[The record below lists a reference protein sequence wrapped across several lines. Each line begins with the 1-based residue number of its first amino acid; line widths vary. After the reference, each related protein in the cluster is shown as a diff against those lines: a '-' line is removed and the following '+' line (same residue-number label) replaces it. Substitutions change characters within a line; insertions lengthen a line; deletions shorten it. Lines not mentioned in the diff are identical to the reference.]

1 MNESSRAGFRR
12 AAPDGIVACVLLAF
26 LATAGL
32 FYVNIM
38 PALVAGLI
46 DGLGFSNRE
55 AGFVGSANVY
65 GAACGALIA
74 VFLVRRLPWRRTAF
88 LLLLLL
94 FSLDLVSTLVTS
106 ATPLIALRFL
116 HGMVGGTSVG
126 IGLAVMARTTIPDR
140 AFGMLLT
147 VQYAAGG
154 LGIMFLPGLAKS
166 YGPEVLFLAL
176 AAFTLATLAML
187 PFLAEYPP
195 RSQPVL
201 PAPGSA
207 RIRRGPL
214 IRTLVAVFL
223 FQAANMGLNAF
234 LIPLARHYGLEDAF
248 IAGTIGAASWV
259 GALGSIAVIWMAGR
273 FGRTAPVASVL
284 LLSIAGT
291 AAFLLSGLAPL
302 FVAANAVT
310 AIAWSFLIPYFFG
323 MSSDFDPTGQS
334 ATLAG
339 FFSKMGLATGP
350 AVAALLLGED
360 NYALLIS
367 VSLAG
372 LAICA
377 VAVLGPARLLDAGR
391 ASRLAVPA
399 GTLPD
404 RPAVP

>member
-1 MNESSRAGFRR
+1 MNAATNNGFRP

-26 LATAGL
+26 MATAGL

-74 VFLVRRLPWRRTAF
+74 VFLVRRLPWRRTQVVLLV
-88 LLLLLL
+88 LLL
-94 FSLDLVSTLVTS
+94 SLDLISTLVTN
-106 ATPLIALRFL
+106 AGPLIALRFL
-116 HGMVGGTSVG
+116 HGVVGGTSVG

-147 VQYAAGG
+147 VQYGAGG
-154 LGIMFLPGLAKS
+154 LGIMFLPALAKNH
-166 YGPEVLFLAL
+166 GPEVLFLAL
-176 AAFTLATLAML
+176 AAFTLVTLAML

-195 RSQPVL
+195 RSL
-201 PAPGSA
+201 PSA
-207 RIRRGPL
+207 AAAARNRANRSPL
-214 IRTLVAVFL
+214 IRTLAAVFL
-223 FQAANMGLNAF
+223 FQAANMGLSAF
-234 LIPLARHYGLEDAF
+234 IIPLGRHYGLADAF
-248 IAGTIGAASWV
+248 ISGTVGVANWI

-273 FGRTAPVASVL
+273 FGRTAPVAVVL

-291 AAFLLSGLAPL
+291 AAFLLSGNGGV
-302 FVAANAVT
+302 FIAANVAT

-323 MSSDFDPTGQS
+323 MCAEFDTAGQT

-350 AVAALLLGED
+350 AVAALLLGKD
-360 NYALLIS
+360 NYALLTGVS
-367 VSLAG
+367 VLG
-372 LAICA
+372 LAVCA
-377 VAVLGPARLLDAGR
+377 AAVLGPARLLDAGQP
-391 ASRLAVPA
+391 ARLASA
-399 GTLPD
+399 
-404 RPAVP
+404 